1 MDLNGHEA
9 GNGGHSQG
17 KPKAS
22 RVLLY
27 SERWRFFTNLRG
39 NFLSGGAPIASAGRP
54 YIHIEGCASSGR
66 AATGAR
72 PADHMSGCRIR
83 SSKSEMAVPRVG
95 GINPSRLTC
104 WNEPDS
110 DGLCHDG
117 ALVSNDVHV
126 LATVINK
133 RHPR

>member
-1 MDLNGHEA
+1 VQVPDALPWEHV
-9 GNGGHSQG
+9 Q
-17 KPKAS
+17 KI
-22 RVLLY
+22 
-27 SERWRFFTNLRG
+27 T
-39 NFLSGGAPIASAGRP
+39 
-54 YIHIEGCASSGR
+54 R
-66 AATGAR
+66 AVQNQVV
-72 PADHMSGCRIR
+72 S
-83 SSKSEMAVPRVG
+83 SEMAVSRIR
-95 GINPSRLTC
+95 GINPSRLTR